1 MSPSSPLPD
10 TSPGPA
16 ALDAHLGYWLRYV
29 SNHVS
34 QAFARRLAD
43 RGVTVAEWV
52 VLRTLLDGET
62 APSQLAQRIGMTRGA
77 ITRLA
82 DRLIAKQLITRSAD
96 TSDGRAQRLAL
107 TAAGRDLV
115 PALAQAA
122 DDNDAAFFGHL
133 ASEDR
138 AALERALKDL
148 VRHHGL
154 RALPVD

>member
-1 MSPSSPLPD
+1 M
-10 TSPGPA
+10 TSD
-16 ALDAHLGYWLRYV
+16 LDAHLGYWLRFV

-34 QAFARRLAD
+34 QAFARRLED

-52 VLRTLLDGET
+52 LLRQLLDGDA
-62 APSQLAQRIGMTRGA
+62 APSRLAQQIGLTRGA

-82 DRLIAKQLITRSAD
+82 DRLIAKQLIARRASATD
-96 TSDGRAQRLAL
+96 KRAQVLSLTDAGRA
-107 TAAGRDLV
+107 LV
-115 PALAQAA
+115 PALAAVA

-133 ASEDR
+133 PPAER

-154 RALPVD
+154 RAVPID